1 VRKVEREKR
10 MREGNGCKIKEK
22 ERKNVK
28 NKERGKTNCWR
39 GRAIWL
45 MRLQDFVK

>member
-1 VRKVEREKR
+1 VRKVERKKR
-10 MREGNGCKIKEK
+10 KREGNGCKIKEK
-22 ERKNVK
+22 DKKNVK
-28 NKERGKTNCWR
+28 NKERGKTNWR

>member
-1 VRKVEREKR
+1 MKKRK
-10 MREGNGCKIKEK
+10 REGNRCKIKEK
-22 ERKNVK
+22 DRKNVK
-28 NKERGKTNCWR
+28 NKERGIANWR